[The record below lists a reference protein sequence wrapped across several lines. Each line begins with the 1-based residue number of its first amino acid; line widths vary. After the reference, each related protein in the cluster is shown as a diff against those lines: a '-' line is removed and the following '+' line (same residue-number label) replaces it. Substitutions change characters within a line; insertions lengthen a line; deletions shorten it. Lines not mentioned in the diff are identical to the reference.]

1 MSNPELTTI
10 ENEEHDRIM
19 LDVVGTMNEN
29 NETSIPDIF
38 PEAVLVN
45 ELEYWASLGNTGKVK
60 MALQNGSDI
69 NAASDNAYTALH
81 GAAENGHIEVLAI
94 LLKEGADVNAKLNSG
109 QKPLDLARMAG
120 Q

>member
-1 MSNPELTTI
+1 
-10 ENEEHDRIM
+10 
-19 LDVVGTMNEN
+19 MNEN

-109 QKPLDLARMAG
+109 QTPLDLARMAG
-120 Q
+120 QSEAFSFLDEQR